1 MSAVIQLHP
10 HPIIPVILVKV
21 DPMLL
26 SPCVPSDDFLRN
38 TFFPCFFFI
47 FYFLHVRRNITIFK
61 VPEEKK
67 YLVCTT
73 VVSSVVCL
81 CSYAALKS
89 LSI

>member
-1 MSAVIQLHP
+1 MSAVIQPHP
-10 HPIIPVILVKV
+10 RPIIPVILVKV

-26 SPCVPSDDFLRN
+26 SPCVPSVDFLRN
-38 TFFPCFFFI
+38 TFFPCFFFLI
-47 FYFLHVRRNITIFK
+47 FYFLHVRRNITIF
-61 VPEEKK
+61 K

>member
-1 MSAVIQLHP
+1 MSAVIQPHP
-10 HPIIPVILVKV
+10 RPIIPVILVKV

-26 SPCVPSDDFLRN
+26 SPCVPSVDFLRN
-38 TFFPCFFFI
+38 TFFPCFFFFI
-47 FYFLHVRRNITIFK
+47 FYFLHVRRNITIF
-61 VPEEKK
+61 K